1 MLSNTVS
8 IACSA
13 QQLRQHPTP
22 RLVIKP
28 TTAPS
33 PHNIACATLVS
44 PDAYIYANPGR
55 TSTINSTCHGTNFKD
70 PKLRVSY
77 QYLGI
82 PGYNPTQR
90 RIYSLWLMF

>member
-44 PDAYIYANPGR
+44 PDAYATQAVLVLLIVRVTGR
-55 TSTINSTCHGTNFKD
+55 I
-70 PKLRVSY
+70 
-77 QYLGI
+77 
-82 PGYNPTQR
+82 
-90 RIYSLWLMF
+90 